1 MNPLAKP
8 VPEAGVAGRLLI
20 VDDDP
25 VVSGML
31 AATLSAVG
39 HETMEVSSGEAALVL
54 LATMNSRTLPDI
66 VFLDIEMWDGID
78 GFEVCRRIKGNPA
91 TRSLA
96 VIFITGK
103 SDQASEQL
111 GFALGAA
118 DYITKPISPPIVR
131 ARVKTQLALK
141 AAADFL
147 QDRNAYLEQEV
158 ERRTE
163 ELRISQE
170 VTLVALAS
178 IAETRDNETGN
189 HLLRTQHYVRALA
202 QHLRQHA
209 RFSGVL
215 DDEFIDRLFK
225 AAPLHDI
232 GKVGIPDRIL
242 LKPGRLERDE
252 FAIMKTHSML
262 GRDAIETAQQRF
274 GVRLPL
280 LETAME
286 IALSHHEKW
295 DGSGY
300 PEGLAGELI
309 PLSARLMAVADVYDA
324 LVSRRVYKTA
334 MAHAQ
339 AAEIIIAGR
348 AGHFDPAI
356 ADGFMAV
363 QDEFLTIT
371 GRFADHDRQVAEL
384 EARTSSA
391 ASAGH

>member
-39 HETMEVSSGEAALVL
+39 HETMEVSSGEAALAL

-141 AAADFL
+141 AAA
-147 QDRNAYLEQEV
+147 
-158 ERRTE
+158 
-163 ELRISQE
+163 
-170 VTLVALAS
+170 
-178 IAETRDNETGN
+178 
-189 HLLRTQHYVRALA
+189 
-202 QHLRQHA
+202 
-209 RFSGVL
+209 
-215 DDEFIDRLFK
+215 
-225 AAPLHDI
+225 
-232 GKVGIPDRIL
+232 
-242 LKPGRLERDE
+242 
-252 FAIMKTHSML
+252 
-262 GRDAIETAQQRF
+262 
-274 GVRLPL
+274 
-280 LETAME
+280 
-286 IALSHHEKW
+286 
-295 DGSGY
+295 
-300 PEGLAGELI
+300 
-309 PLSARLMAVADVYDA
+309 
-324 LVSRRVYKTA
+324 
-334 MAHAQ
+334 
-339 AAEIIIAGR
+339 
-348 AGHFDPAI
+348 
-356 ADGFMAV
+356 
-363 QDEFLTIT
+363 
-371 GRFADHDRQVAEL
+371 
-384 EARTSSA
+384 
-391 ASAGH
+391 